1 MYKMSSLSLVVDA
14 ETESEETVHVVGA
27 VNPGGSR
34 TQKTIPKRPD
44 PYDPA
49 PRTIAQV
56 WNDCLLKN
64 RFHGSETPAEAG
76 DRVLKAKHRLV
87 AEGRLLPNLDAVLAH
102 DGGLSPRPFVSVV
115 NEDAHGGHTVLKHVR
130 GGGVVADEVA
140 LATRVLLGIPPPH
153 PVDVASYFVS
163 TDEANM
169 AVGLVL
175 GGAFTTEWRSRY
187 RDQLARDSGTQFVV
201 NLGGNVGYGVCVN
214 TTAGVS
220 PGDKPSYMPGGT
232 YAGPMYDG
240 DPRAA
245 NPALPP
251 MTKVVALH
259 QVLVTIETSATAP
272 GGWYVLR
279 AYPQR

>member
-1 MYKMSSLSLVVDA
+1 MKGKAEAGKKWVKGKVDAGVGAVKAKLSGDRRTADEKQRDLDAGLNAADALVAEKLPENQIKARLPQIKTMYKMSSLSLVVDA

-64 RFHGSETPAEAG
+64 RFHGSETPAEAA

-115 NEDAHGGHTVLKHVR
+115 NEDALRRPHRPQARPRRR
-130 GGGVVADEVA
+130 GGRGRGRARYPGPA
-140 LATRVLLGIPPPH
+140 RH
-153 PVDVASYFVS
+153 P
-163 TDEANM
+163 
-169 AVGLVL
+169 
-175 GGAFTTEWRSRY
+175 TT
-187 RDQLARDSGTQFVV
+187 
-201 NLGGNVGYGVCVN
+201 
-214 TTAGVS
+214 
-220 PGDKPSYMPGGT
+220 PS
-232 YAGPMYDG
+232 
-240 DPRAA
+240 
-245 NPALPP
+245 
-251 MTKVVALH
+251 
-259 QVLVTIETSATAP
+259 S
-272 GGWYVLR
+272 
-279 AYPQR
+279 

>member
-1 MYKMSSLSLVVDA
+1 M
-14 ETESEETVHVVGA
+14 
-27 VNPGGSR
+27 
-34 TQKTIPKRPD
+34 
-44 PYDPA
+44 
-49 PRTIAQV
+49 
-56 WNDCLLKN
+56 
-64 RFHGSETPAEAG
+64 
-76 DRVLKAKHRLV
+76 
-87 AEGRLLPNLDAVLAH
+87 
-102 DGGLSPRPFVSVV
+102 
-115 NEDAHGGHTVLKHVR
+115 
-130 GGGVVADEVA
+130 
-140 LATRVLLGIPPPH
+140 
-153 PVDVASYFVS
+153 ASYFVS